1 TRQEFAAAN
10 LRRVRSAP
18 AHAGVCD
25 QARAEHRAAALRS
38 GLSFFPLPVGE
49 GDRGIIMAHTQVL
62 LREDIDNLGARGEI
76 VRVKAGYARNY
87 LLPRKLAVEATANNV
102 RQIEGEK
109 AALAKREAKERST
122 AELQASQ
129 LQKLTLKF
137 ERKVGEAGVLYGS
150 VTSMYIAH
158 ALHEQGYEIDR
169 RKIVLREPIKRFGNY
184 DVPVRLHRDVTLE
197 LPINVL
203 GEGGVEVNVEA
214 VQGAAEKA
222 PEAPEAAPAE
232 SES

>member
-1 TRQEFAAAN
+1 
-10 LRRVRSAP
+10 
-18 AHAGVCD
+18 
-25 QARAEHRAAALRS
+25 
-38 GLSFFPLPVGE
+38 
-49 GDRGIIMAHTQVL
+49 MAHTQVL

-102 RQIEGEK
+102 RQIAGEK

-150 VTSMYIAH
+150 VTSMDIAH

-184 DVPVRLHRDVTLE
+184 NVPVRLHREVTLE

-214 VQGAAEKA
+214 LQGEAEKA

>member
-1 TRQEFAAAN
+1 
-10 LRRVRSAP
+10 
-18 AHAGVCD
+18 
-25 QARAEHRAAALRS
+25 
-38 GLSFFPLPVGE
+38 
-49 GDRGIIMAHTQVL
+49 MAHTQVL

-109 AALAKREAKERST
+109 AALAKREAKERGT

-150 VTSMYIAH
+150 VTSMDIAH
-158 ALHEQGYEIDR
+158 ELKEQGYEIDR
-169 RKIVLREPIKRFGNY
+169 RKIVLREPIKRFGSY
-184 DVPVRLHRDVTLE
+184 TVPVRLHRQVTVE
-197 LPINVL
+197 LPIQVLVFSGGALCRDGTMLHPLAMCCTVRAGGGWMMTNVFDL
-203 GEGGVEVNVEA
+203 SELRFFRTLNVAMKFFVVEYSVHEDTTSIRTLETVLRDNH
-214 VQGAAEKA
+214 K
-222 PEAPEAAPAE
+222 
-232 SES
+232 

>member
-1 TRQEFAAAN
+1 
-10 LRRVRSAP
+10 
-18 AHAGVCD
+18 
-25 QARAEHRAAALRS
+25 
-38 GLSFFPLPVGE
+38 
-49 GDRGIIMAHTQVL
+49 MAHTQVL

-87 LLPRKLAVEATANNV
+87 LLPRNLAVEATANNV

-109 AALAKREAKERST
+109 AALAKREAKERGT

-150 VTSMYIAH
+150 VTSMDIAH
-158 ALHEQGYEIDR
+158 ELKEQGYEVDR

-184 DVPVRLHRDVTLE
+184 TVPVRLHREVTVE

-203 GEGGVEVNVEA
+203 GEGGVAIDVEA
-214 VQGAAEKA
+214 LQA
-222 PEAPEAAPAE
+222 EAAPPPAAE
-232 SES
+232 PAAENQPEE

>member
-1 TRQEFAAAN
+1 
-10 LRRVRSAP
+10 
-18 AHAGVCD
+18 
-25 QARAEHRAAALRS
+25 
-38 GLSFFPLPVGE
+38 
-49 GDRGIIMAHTQVL
+49 MAHTQVL
-62 LREDIDNLGARGEI
+62 LREEIDNLGARGEI

-150 VTSMYIAH
+150 VTSMDIAH

-184 DVPVRLHRDVTLE
+184 NVPVRLHRDVTLE

-214 VQGAAEKA
+214 LQGEAEKA

>member
-1 TRQEFAAAN
+1 
-10 LRRVRSAP
+10 
-18 AHAGVCD
+18 
-25 QARAEHRAAALRS
+25 
-38 GLSFFPLPVGE
+38 
-49 GDRGIIMAHTQVL
+49 
-62 LREDIDNLGARGEI
+62 
-76 VRVKAGYARNY
+76 
-87 LLPRKLAVEATANNV
+87 VEATANNV
-102 RQIEGEK
+102 RQIAGEK

-150 VTSMYIAH
+150 VTSMDIAH

-184 DVPVRLHRDVTLE
+184 NVPVRLHREVTLE

-214 VQGAAEKA
+214 LQGEAEKA

>member
-1 TRQEFAAAN
+1 
-10 LRRVRSAP
+10 
-18 AHAGVCD
+18 
-25 QARAEHRAAALRS
+25 
-38 GLSFFPLPVGE
+38 
-49 GDRGIIMAHTQVL
+49 MAHTQVL

-102 RQIEGEK
+102 RQIEGER

-129 LQKLTLKF
+129 LTKLTLKV

-150 VTSMYIAH
+150 VTSMDIAH
-158 ALHEQGYEIDR
+158 ELEAQGYEIDR

-184 DVPVRLHRDVTLE
+184 SVPIRLHREVTVE
-197 LPINVL
+197 LPISVL
-203 GEGGVEVNVEA
+203 GEGGVEIDVEA
-214 VQGAAEKA
+214 LQGEVATPEATEQPAQSNAAET
-222 PEAPEAAPAE
+222 ETDE
-232 SES
+232 

>member
-1 TRQEFAAAN
+1 
-10 LRRVRSAP
+10 
-18 AHAGVCD
+18 
-25 QARAEHRAAALRS
+25 
-38 GLSFFPLPVGE
+38 
-49 GDRGIIMAHTQVL
+49 MATTNVL
-62 LREDIDNLGARGEI
+62 LREDVDNLGVRGEI

-102 RQIEGEK
+102 RQIAGEK

-150 VTSMYIAH
+150 VTSMDIAH

-184 DVPVRLHRDVTLE
+184 NVPVRLHRDVTLE

-203 GEGGVEVNVEA
+203 GEGGVEVNVAAMEA
-214 VQGAAEKA
+214 
-222 PEAPEAAPAE
+222 EAGKEQPSQDTTTTEAGE
-232 SES
+232 

>member
-1 TRQEFAAAN
+1 
-10 LRRVRSAP
+10 
-18 AHAGVCD
+18 
-25 QARAEHRAAALRS
+25 
-38 GLSFFPLPVGE
+38 
-49 GDRGIIMAHTQVL
+49 MAHTQVL

-87 LLPRKLAVEATANNV
+87 LLPRNLAVEATANNV

-150 VTSMYIAH
+150 VTSMDIAH
-158 ALHEQGYEIDR
+158 ELKEQGYEVDR
-169 RKIVLREPIKRFGNY
+169 RKIVLREPIKRFGTY
-184 DVPVRLHRDVTLE
+184 SVPVRLHRDVIVE
-197 LPINVL
+197 LPVSVL

-214 VQGAAEKA
+214 
-222 PEAPEAAPAE
+222 APAE
-232 SES
+232 AESAPASQETEANEAGSEQ